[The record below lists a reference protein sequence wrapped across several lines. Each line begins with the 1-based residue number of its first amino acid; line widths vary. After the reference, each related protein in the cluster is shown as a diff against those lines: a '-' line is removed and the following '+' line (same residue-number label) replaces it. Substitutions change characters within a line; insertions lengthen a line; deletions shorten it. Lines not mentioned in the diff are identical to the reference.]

1 MTRQR
6 RGMFGFESHREPL
19 APPEVFRRRMLRSG
33 SVAAMIIGFSLAIG
47 VVGYHFLGGI
57 DDWVDCLYNASMILG
72 GMGPVDELDTDVG
85 KLFAS
90 AYAIYSG
97 VVLLASTG
105 VLLSPA
111 LHRVLHRIHLATDEP
126 AEEGAAE

>member
-1 MTRQR
+1 
-6 RGMFGFESHREPL
+6 
-19 APPEVFRRRMLRSG
+19 
-33 SVAAMIIGFSLAIG
+33 
-47 VVGYHFLGGI
+47 
-57 DDWVDCLYNASMILG
+57 
-72 GMGPVDELDTDVG
+72 LDTDVG